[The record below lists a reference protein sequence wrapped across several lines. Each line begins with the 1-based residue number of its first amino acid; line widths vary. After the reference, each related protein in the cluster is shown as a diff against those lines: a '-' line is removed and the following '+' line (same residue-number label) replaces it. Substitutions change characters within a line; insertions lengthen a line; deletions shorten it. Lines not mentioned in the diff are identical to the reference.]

1 MENQTQTPKTTK
13 RSTYSIHDPPGYIHP
28 SLQDFILTDIT
39 AETLSVIANELE
51 VDYLSPAATFPA
63 SFPVE
68 GVIYGRNLRL
78 FVNVVCRVRAD
89 TAQAI
94 NVVFLLDTG
103 SPVSYLSAKAM
114 EALIGNPEG
123 GLPRQLP
130 VLVQSRKVTTF
141 HLSPPDKHFADV
153 NVLGMDFMLKNT
165 LSLSVDYEDETFRL
179 ISGKLD

>member
-1 MENQTQTPKTTK
+1 ME
-13 RSTYSIHDPPGYIHP
+13 STASPTATESSTCSIHDPPGYIKP
-28 SLQDFILTDIT
+28 SLQDMLLTDIT
-39 AETLSVIANELE
+39 AVELLAVANVFE

-63 SFPVE
+63 PFPVE
-68 GVIYGRNLRL
+68 GVVYGRNLRL
-78 FVNVVCRVRAD
+78 MVSLVCCRKAK

-94 NVVFLLDTG
+94 NVLFLLDTG

-114 EALIGNPEG
+114 EALIGNPESH
-123 GLPRQLP
+123 LPQCLP
-130 VLVQSRKVTTF
+130 VLVQSKKVTMC

-153 NVLGMDFMLKNT
+153 NVLGMDFMLKNK